1 MERKSARSWLIF
13 APRHRVRRAAAAL
26 LALVLFVGAT
36 RVLVGQQD
44 DPSEIFLKA
53 YLSAQQG
60 EKLEHENR
68 FKTALAKYRFA
79 GSLIAE
85 LRRSHADWQPAIV
98 EYRGQKIGEGILRIQ
113 ERMTKQ
119 NALNAS
125 ANPLPE
131 VAPSLPEG
139 DDWSEPGPEVVAPQ
153 SDQSA
158 TQASRDVASNEATK
172 KLRGKADQLQTALD
186 KAHSDL
192 ESARKEKEAVNTR
205 LQETNSKLEKAQDDI
220 DKARKSERQARDQL
234 VQIQESLRAAQ
245 ESQENSAREE
255 QQLRSE
261 IAHLKDAV
269 AAADEARVAVEK
281 QRDDKEAKLAAA
293 SEHITALEHQRDG
306 ALAQFRLVQ
315 APEQGVQLLLAEKD
329 DLQQKLANAEEKL
342 RNLGESDPVNTKAFA
357 EMNEQIAQLHEQLSE
372 SQKRNDYLTARAA
385 ELAVQLDDAGTELQ
399 VAKLAGANSEESAQL
414 TRENELLRNIV
425 VRERQ
430 EEARRDE
437 TRKLVVA
444 ELDKLKIRSET
455 LNKQIEFLAQPV
467 TKLNSEELALLRQ
480 PVVSVSDQ
488 RAGLF
493 KASFV
498 FEKKSAS
505 NSMGTAK
512 ASANARSGGDSDA
525 RMSRPDPSQTDL
537 PPKVR
542 GLVRAAGKN
551 FQQGNYRA
559 AGKQYQQ
566 ILAEDPNNLE
576 VLSNLGVVYVRS
588 GDLRSAEST
597 LEKAVAIAPDNDF
610 LLTTLGVVQY
620 RQSKFDE
627 AIVQLTKAIAI
638 NPKSAT
644 AHNYLGIAASQK
656 GRQQEAEK
664 EILQALANNPD
675 DADAHFNLA
684 VILITTQ
691 PGSKELAREHYARAT
706 ALGIEPNPSLEKLL
720 Q

>member
-1 MERKSARSWLIF
+1 M
-13 APRHRVRRAAAAL
+13 RRDAAAL

-60 EKLEHENR
+60 EKLEHEDR

-79 GSLIAE
+79 GSLIAQ

-98 EYRGQKIGEGILRIQ
+98 EYRGRKISEGILRIQ
-113 ERMTKQ
+113 ERITRQ
-119 NALNAS
+119 NQLSAS

-131 VAPSLPEG
+131 IAPAPPESEG
-139 DDWSEPGPEVVAPQ
+139 WSEPGPEVVAVQPDEA
-153 SDQSA
+153 SR
-158 TQASRDVASNEATK
+158 QASRDAASKEATK
-172 KLRGKADQLQTALD
+172 ELRGKVDQLQAAL
-186 KAHSDL
+186 
-192 ESARKEKEAVNTR
+192 
-205 LQETNSKLEKAQDDI
+205 
-220 DKARKSERQARDQL
+220 DKARKSEGQARDEL
-234 VQIQESLRAAQ
+234 VKAQESLRAAQ
-245 ESQENSAREE
+245 ASQQNSAREE

-261 IAHLKDAV
+261 IAHLKDAI
-269 AAADEARVAVEK
+269 AAADEARVAAEK
-281 QRDDKEAKLAAA
+281 QRDDTQAKFAEAN
-293 SEHITALEHQRDG
+293 EQITALEHQRDE
-306 ALAQFRLVQ
+306 ALAQLRVVQ
-315 APEQGVQLLLAEKD
+315 GSEQGVQLLLAEKD
-329 DLQQKLANAEEKL
+329 DLQQKVANAEGKV
-342 RNLGESDPVNTKAFA
+342 RDLGESDPVNAKTFA
-357 EMNEQIAQLHEQLSE
+357 EMNEQVAQLQEQLSE
-372 SQKRNDYLTARAA
+372 SQKRNDYLAARAA
-385 ELAVQLDDAGTELQ
+385 ELAVQLDEAGTELQ

-414 TRENELLRNIV
+414 ARENELLRNIV

-444 ELDKLKIRSET
+444 ELDRLKIRSET

-498 FEKKSAS
+498 FEKKSAV
-505 NSMGTAK
+505 NSISTAK
-512 ASANARSGGDSDA
+512 VDANARSGGESDA
-525 RMSRPDPSQTDL
+525 SVNSPDSSKTHVS
-537 PPKVR
+537 PKIQ
-542 GLVRAAGKN
+542 GLVRAARKN
-551 FQQGNYRA
+551 LQQGNYKA
-559 AGKQYQQ
+559 AEKQYQQ
-566 ILAEDPNNLE
+566 ILAEDANNLDA
-576 VLSNLGVVYVRS
+576 LSNLGVVYVRT
-588 GDLRSAEST
+588 GNLRFAEST
-597 LEKAVAIAPDNDF
+597 LKKAVAIATDNDF
-610 LLTTLGVVQY
+610 LLTTLGIVQY
-620 RQSKFDE
+620 RQSKFDA
-627 AIVQLTKAIAI
+627 AIAELTKAIAI
-638 NPKSAT
+638 NPNSAT

-664 EILQALANNPD
+664 EILQALANNPN

-691 PGSKELAREHYARAT
+691 PASKELAREHYARAT
-706 ALGIEPNPSLEKLL
+706 ALGIQPSPSLEKLL

>member
-1 MERKSARSWLIF
+1 MKS
-13 APRHRVRRAAAAL
+13 RHHIRRVGAAL
-26 LALVLFVGAT
+26 LALIFFLGAT
-36 RVLVGQQD
+36 DVLVGQQD

-85 LRRSHADWQPAIV
+85 LRKSHTAWQPAIV
-98 EYRGQKIGEGILRIQ
+98 EYRGRKISEGILRIQ
-113 ERMTKQ
+113 ERITQQ
-119 NALNAS
+119 NALSTS
-125 ANPLPE
+125 ANSLPE
-131 VAPSLPEG
+131 IAPSLPES
-139 DDWSEPGPEVVAPQ
+139 DWSEPGPEVVAPQ
-153 SDQSA
+153 SDETFSQ
-158 TQASRDVASNEATK
+158 TSRDAAIKEATK
-172 KLRGKADQLQTALD
+172 KLRGKVDQLQTALD
-186 KAHSDL
+186 KAHSDF
-192 ESARKEKEAVNTR
+192 EKARKEREAVDTR
-205 LQETNSKLEKAQDDI
+205 LTETNSKLEKAQDDL
-220 DKARKSERQARDQL
+220 DKARKSEGQAREQL
-234 VQIQESLRAAQ
+234 AQIQESLSAAQ
-245 ESQENSAREE
+245 ASQANDAREE
-255 QQLRSE
+255 QQLRAE
-261 IAHLKDAV
+261 VAHLKDAV
-269 AAADEARVAVEK
+269 AAADDARVAAEK
-281 QRDDKEAKLAAA
+281 QRDDTRAKFAAA
-293 SEHITALEHQRDG
+293 NEQITASEHQRDE
-306 ALAQFRLVQ
+306 AFAQLRLVQ
-315 APEQGVQLLLAEKD
+315 GSEQGVQLLLAEKD
-329 DLQQKLANAEEKL
+329 DLQQRVTTAEQKV
-342 RNLGESDPVNTKAFA
+342 RNLGERDPVNAKTFA
-357 EMNEQIAQLHEQLSE
+357 EMNEQIAQLQAQLSE

-414 TRENELLRNIV
+414 RRENELLRNIV

-455 LNKQIEFLAQPV
+455 LNQQIEFLAQPV
-467 TKLNSEELALLRQ
+467 TKLSGEELALLRQ

-498 FEKKSAS
+498 FEKKSAV
-505 NSMGTAK
+505 NSASSAK
-512 ASANARSGGDSDA
+512 ADARSGGESDA
-525 RMSRPDPSQTDL
+525 RISRPDPSKTDL

-542 GLVRAAGKN
+542 GLARAAGKD
-551 FQQGNYRA
+551 FQQGNYKA
-559 AGKQYQQ
+559 AEKQYQQ
-566 ILAEDPNNLE
+566 ILAEDPNN
-576 VLSNLGVVYVRS
+576 VDALSNLGLVYVRS
-588 GDLRSAEST
+588 GNLRSAEST

-656 GRQQEAEK
+656 GRQKEAEQ
-664 EILQALANNPD
+664 EILQALASNPD

-691 PGSKELAREHYARAT
+691 PGSKQLAREHYARAT
-706 ALGIEPNPSLEKLL
+706 ALGIEPSPSLEKLL

>member
-1 MERKSARSWLIF
+1 
-13 APRHRVRRAAAAL
+13 VRRDAAAL

-60 EKLEHENR
+60 EKLEHEDR

-79 GSLIAE
+79 GSLIAQ
-85 LRRSHADWQPAIV
+85 LRRLHADWQPAIV
-98 EYRGQKIGEGILRIQ
+98 EYRGRKISEGILRIQ
-113 ERMTKQ
+113 ERITRQ
-119 NALNAS
+119 NQLSAS

-131 VAPSLPEG
+131 IAPAPPESEG
-139 DDWSEPGPEVVAPQ
+139 WSEPGPEVVAVQPDEA
-153 SDQSA
+153 SSE
-158 TQASRDVASNEATK
+158 ASRDAASKEATK
-172 KLRGKADQLQTALD
+172 KLRGKVDQLQAAL
-186 KAHSDL
+186 
-192 ESARKEKEAVNTR
+192 
-205 LQETNSKLEKAQDDI
+205 
-220 DKARKSERQARDQL
+220 DKARKSEGQARDEL
-234 VQIQESLRAAQ
+234 VKAQESLRAAQ
-245 ESQENSAREE
+245 ASQQNSAREE

-261 IAHLKDAV
+261 IAHLKDAA
-269 AAADEARVAVEK
+269 AAADEARVAAEK
-281 QRDDKEAKLAAA
+281 QRDGTQAKFAEAN
-293 SEHITALEHQRDG
+293 EQITALEHQRDE
-306 ALAQFRLVQ
+306 ALTQLRVVQ
-315 APEQGVQLLLAEKD
+315 GSEQGVQLLLAEKD
-329 DLQQKLANAEEKL
+329 DLQQKVANAEGKV
-342 RNLGESDPVNTKAFA
+342 RALGDSDPVNAKIFA
-357 EMNEQIAQLHEQLSE
+357 EMNEQVAQLQEQLSE

-385 ELAVQLDDAGTELQ
+385 ELAVQLDEAGTELQ

-414 TRENELLRNIV
+414 ARENELLRNIV

-444 ELDKLKIRSET
+444 ELGRLKIRSET
-455 LNKQIEFLAQPV
+455 LNKQIELLAQPV

-498 FEKKSAS
+498 FEKKSAV
-505 NSMGTAK
+505 NSIGAAT
-512 ASANARSGGDSDA
+512 ANANATSGSESDA
-525 RMSRPDPSQTDL
+525 GTNRAAPAKTDV
-537 PPKVR
+537 PPKIQ
-542 GLVRAAGKN
+542 GLARAAGKN

-566 ILAEDPNNLE
+566 ILAEDPNNLDA
-576 VLSNLGVVYVRS
+576 LSNLGVVYVRS
-588 GDLRSAEST
+588 GNLRSAEST

-627 AIVQLTKAIAI
+627 AIVQLTKAIAV

-706 ALGIEPNPSLEKLL
+706 ALGIEPSPSLEKLL

>member
-1 MERKSARSWLIF
+1 M
-13 APRHRVRRAAAAL
+13 RRDAAAL

-60 EKLEHENR
+60 EKLEHEDR

-79 GSLIAE
+79 GSLIAQ

-98 EYRGQKIGEGILRIQ
+98 EYRGRKISEGILRIQ
-113 ERMTKQ
+113 ERITRQ
-119 NALNAS
+119 NQLNAS

-131 VAPSLPEG
+131 IAPAPPESEG
-139 DDWSEPGPEVVAPQ
+139 WSEPGPEVLAVQPDEA
-153 SDQSA
+153 SSE
-158 TQASRDVASNEATK
+158 ASRDAASKEATK
-172 KLRGKADQLQTALD
+172 KLRGKVDQLQAAL
-186 KAHSDL
+186 
-192 ESARKEKEAVNTR
+192 
-205 LQETNSKLEKAQDDI
+205 
-220 DKARKSERQARDQL
+220 DKARKSEGQARDEL
-234 VQIQESLRAAQ
+234 VKTQESLRAAQ
-245 ESQENSAREE
+245 ASQENSARKE

-269 AAADEARVAVEK
+269 VGADEARVAAEK
-281 QRDDKEAKLAAA
+281 QRDDTQAKFAEAN
-293 SEHITALEHQRDG
+293 EQITALEHQRDE
-306 ALAQFRLVQ
+306 ALAQLRVVQ
-315 APEQGVQLLLAEKD
+315 GSEQGVQLLLAEKD
-329 DLQQKLANAEEKL
+329 DLQQKVANAEGKV
-342 RNLGESDPVNTKAFA
+342 RALGDSDPVNAKIFA
-357 EMNEQIAQLHEQLSE
+357 EMNEQVAQLQEQLSE

-385 ELAVQLDDAGTELQ
+385 ELAVQLDEAGTELQ

-414 TRENELLRNIV
+414 ARENELLRNIV

-444 ELDKLKIRSET
+444 ELGRLKIRSET
-455 LNKQIEFLAQPV
+455 LNKQIELLAQPV

-498 FEKKSAS
+498 FEKKSAV
-505 NSMGTAK
+505 NSIGAAT
-512 ASANARSGGDSDA
+512 ANANATSGSESDA
-525 RMSRPDPSQTDL
+525 GTNRAAPSKTDV
-537 PPKVR
+537 PPKIQ
-542 GLVRAAGKN
+542 GLARAAGKN
-551 FQQGNYRA
+551 FQQGNYRTA
-559 AGKQYQQ
+559 EKQYQQ

-576 VLSNLGVVYVRS
+576 ALSNLGVVYVRS
-588 GDLRSAEST
+588 GNLQAAEST

-656 GRQQEAEK
+656 GRQKEAET

>member
-1 MERKSARSWLIF
+1 
-13 APRHRVRRAAAAL
+13 
-26 LALVLFVGAT
+26 
-36 RVLVGQQD
+36 VGQQD

-60 EKLEHENR
+60 EKLEHEDR

-79 GSLIAE
+79 GSLIAQ

-98 EYRGQKIGEGILRIQ
+98 EYRGRKISEGILRIQ
-113 ERMTKQ
+113 ERITRQ
-119 NALNAS
+119 NQLSAS

-131 VAPSLPEG
+131 IAPAPPESEG
-139 DDWSEPGPEVVAPQ
+139 WSEPGPEVVAVQPDEA
-153 SDQSA
+153 SSE
-158 TQASRDVASNEATK
+158 ASRDAASKEATK
-172 KLRGKADQLQTALD
+172 KLRGKVDQLQAAL
-186 KAHSDL
+186 
-192 ESARKEKEAVNTR
+192 
-205 LQETNSKLEKAQDDI
+205 
-220 DKARKSERQARDQL
+220 DKARKSEGQARDEL
-234 VQIQESLRAAQ
+234 VKAQESLRAAQ
-245 ESQENSAREE
+245 ASQENSAREE

-269 AAADEARVAVEK
+269 AAADEARVAAEK
-281 QRDDKEAKLAAA
+281 QRDNTQAKFAEAN
-293 SEHITALEHQRDG
+293 EQITALEHQRDE
-306 ALAQFRLVQ
+306 ALAQLRVVQ
-315 APEQGVQLLLAEKD
+315 GSEQGVQLLLAEKD
-329 DLQQKLANAEEKL
+329 DLQQKVANAEGKV
-342 RNLGESDPVNTKAFA
+342 RDLGESDPVNAKIFA
-357 EMNEQIAQLHEQLSE
+357 EMNEQVAQLQGQLSE
-372 SQKRNDYLTARAA
+372 SQKRNDYLAARAA
-385 ELAVQLDDAGTELQ
+385 ELAVQLDEAGTELQ

-414 TRENELLRNIV
+414 ARENELLRNIV

-444 ELDKLKIRSET
+444 ELGRLKIKSET
-455 LNKQIEFLAQPV
+455 LNKQVEFLAQPV

-498 FEKKSAS
+498 FEKKSAV
-505 NSMGTAK
+505 NSIGAATAD
-512 ASANARSGGDSDA
+512 ANATSGGEGDA
-525 RMSRPDPSQTDL
+525 RTNRPDPSKTDL

-559 AGKQYQQ
+559 AEKQYQQ
-566 ILAEDPNNLE
+566 ILAEDPNNLDA
-576 VLSNLGVVYVRS
+576 LSNLGVVCVRS
-588 GDLRSAEST
+588 GNLQAAESV

-706 ALGIEPNPSLEKLL
+706 ALGIEPSPPLEKLL

>member
-1 MERKSARSWLIF
+1 M
-13 APRHRVRRAAAAL
+13 APRHCTRRSVAIL
-26 LALVLFVGAT
+26 LALVFFLWAT
-36 RVLVGQQD
+36 DILVGQQD

-53 YLSAQQG
+53 YLSAQHG
-60 EKLEHENR
+60 EKLEHEDR
-68 FKTALAKYRFA
+68 FKMALAKYRFA
-79 GSLIAE
+79 GSLIE
-85 LRRSHADWQPAIV
+85 QLRRSHVDWQPAIV
-98 EYRGQKIGEGILRIQ
+98 EYRGRKISEGILRIQ
-113 ERMTKQ
+113 ERITRQ
-119 NALNAS
+119 NQLSAS

-131 VAPSLPEG
+131 IAPAPLESEG
-139 DDWSEPGPEVVAPQ
+139 WSEPGPEVVAVQPDEA
-153 SDQSA
+153 SSE
-158 TQASRDVASNEATK
+158 ASRDAASKEATK
-172 KLRGKADQLQTALD
+172 KLRGKVDQLQAAL
-186 KAHSDL
+186 
-192 ESARKEKEAVNTR
+192 
-205 LQETNSKLEKAQDDI
+205 
-220 DKARKSERQARDQL
+220 DKARKSEGQARDEL
-234 VQIQESLRAAQ
+234 VKTQESLRAAQ
-245 ESQENSAREE
+245 ASQENSARKE

-269 AAADEARVAVEK
+269 AAADEARVAAEK
-281 QRDDKEAKLAAA
+281 QRDDTQAKFAEAN
-293 SEHITALEHQRDG
+293 EQITAQRDE
-306 ALAQFRLVQ
+306 ALAQLRVVQ
-315 APEQGVQLLLAEKD
+315 GSEQGVQLLLAEKD
-329 DLQQKLANAEEKL
+329 DLQQKVANAEGKV
-342 RNLGESDPVNTKAFA
+342 RALGDSDPVNAKIFA
-357 EMNEQIAQLHEQLSE
+357 EMNEQVAQLQEQLSE

-385 ELAVQLDDAGTELQ
+385 ELAVQLDEAGTELQ
-399 VAKLAGANSEESAQL
+399 VAKLAGANSEKSAQL
-414 TRENELLRNIV
+414 ARENELLRNVV

-444 ELDKLKIRSET
+444 ELGRLKIRSET
-455 LNKQIEFLAQPV
+455 LNKQIELLAQPV

-480 PVVSVSDQ
+480 PVVSVLDQ

-498 FEKKSAS
+498 FEKKSAA
-505 NSMGTAK
+505 NSDGTAK
-512 ASANARSGGDSDA
+512 ADANTRSGGESDA
-525 RMSRPDPSQTDL
+525 RINRPDPSKTNL
-537 PPKVR
+537 SPKVR

-551 FQQGNYRA
+551 FQQGNYKGA
-559 AGKQYQQ
+559 EKQYQQ
-566 ILAEDPNNLE
+566 ILAEDPNNLDA
-576 VLSNLGVVYVRS
+576 LSNLGLVYVRS
-588 GDLRSAEST
+588 GNLRSAEST

-691 PGSKELAREHYARAT
+691 PGSKELAKEHYARAT
-706 ALGIEPNPSLEKLL
+706 ALGIEPSPSLEKLL

>member
-1 MERKSARSWLIF
+1 M
-13 APRHRVRRAAAAL
+13 RRATAAL

-79 GSLIAE
+79 GSLIAQ

-98 EYRGQKIGEGILRIQ
+98 EYRGRKISEGILRIQ
-113 ERMTKQ
+113 ERITRQ
-119 NALNAS
+119 NQLSAS
-125 ANPLPE
+125 ANPLTEIAPAPPE
-131 VAPSLPEG
+131 SEG
-139 DDWSEPGPEVVAPQ
+139 WSEPGPEVVAVQPDEA
-153 SDQSA
+153 SSE
-158 TQASRDVASNEATK
+158 ASRDAASKEATK
-172 KLRGKADQLQTALD
+172 KLRGKVDQLQAAL
-186 KAHSDL
+186 
-192 ESARKEKEAVNTR
+192 
-205 LQETNSKLEKAQDDI
+205 
-220 DKARKSERQARDQL
+220 DKARKSEGQARDEL
-234 VQIQESLRAAQ
+234 VKAQESLRAAQ
-245 ESQENSAREE
+245 ASQENSAREE

-261 IAHLKDAV
+261 IAHLKDAI
-269 AAADEARVAVEK
+269 AAADEARVAAEK
-281 QRDDKEAKLAAA
+281 QRDDTQAKFAEAN
-293 SEHITALEHQRDG
+293 EHITALEHQRDE
-306 ALAQFRLVQ
+306 ALAQLRVVQ
-315 APEQGVQLLLAEKD
+315 GSEQGVQLLLAEKD
-329 DLQQKLANAEEKL
+329 DLQQKLTAAEQKVRDLHE
-342 RNLGESDPVNTKAFA
+342 RDPVNAKTFA
-357 EMNEQIAQLHEQLSE
+357 EMNEQIAQLQEQLSE
-372 SQKRNDYLTARAA
+372 SQKRNDYLAARSA

-399 VAKLAGANSEESAQL
+399 VAKLADANSDESAQL
-414 TRENELLRNIV
+414 ARENELLRNIV

-437 TRKLVVA
+437 TRKRVVA
-444 ELDKLKIRSET
+444 QLDKLQIRSET
-455 LNKQIEFLAQPV
+455 LNQQIEYLAQPV
-467 TKLNSEELALLRQ
+467 TKLSSEELALLRQ

-498 FEKKSAS
+498 FEKKSAA
-505 NSMGTAK
+505 NSDGTAK
-512 ASANARSGGDSDA
+512 ADANTRSGGESDA
-525 RMSRPDPSQTDL
+525 RINRPDPSKTNL
-537 PPKVR
+537 SPKVR

-551 FQQGNYRA
+551 FQQGNYKGA
-559 AGKQYQQ
+559 EKQYQQ
-566 ILAEDPNNLE
+566 ILAEDPNNLDA
-576 VLSNLGVVYVRS
+576 LSNLGLVYVRS
-588 GDLRSAEST
+588 GNLRSAEST

-691 PGSKELAREHYARAT
+691 PGSKELAKEHYARAT
-706 ALGIEPNPSLEKLL
+706 ALGIEPSPSLEKLL

>member
-1 MERKSARSWLIF
+1 
-13 APRHRVRRAAAAL
+13 VRRDAAAL

-60 EKLEHENR
+60 EKLEHEDR

-79 GSLIAE
+79 GSLIAQ

-98 EYRGQKIGEGILRIQ
+98 EYRGRKISEGILRIQ
-113 ERMTKQ
+113 ERITRQ
-119 NALNAS
+119 NQLNAS

-131 VAPSLPEG
+131 IAPAPPESEG
-139 DDWSEPGPEVVAPQ
+139 WSEPGPEVVAVQPDEA
-153 SDQSA
+153 SSE
-158 TQASRDVASNEATK
+158 ASRDAASKEATK
-172 KLRGKADQLQTALD
+172 KLRGKVDQLQAAL
-186 KAHSDL
+186 
-192 ESARKEKEAVNTR
+192 
-205 LQETNSKLEKAQDDI
+205 
-220 DKARKSERQARDQL
+220 DKARKSEGQARDEL
-234 VQIQESLRAAQ
+234 VKTQESLRAAQ
-245 ESQENSAREE
+245 ASQENSARKE

-269 AAADEARVAVEK
+269 AAADEARVAAEK
-281 QRDDKEAKLAAA
+281 QRDDTQAKFAEAN
-293 SEHITALEHQRDG
+293 EQITALEHQRDE
-306 ALAQFRLVQ
+306 ALAQLRVVQ
-315 APEQGVQLLLAEKD
+315 GSEQGVQLLLAEKD
-329 DLQQKLANAEEKL
+329 DLQQKVANAEGKV
-342 RNLGESDPVNTKAFA
+342 RALGDSDPVNAKIFA
-357 EMNEQIAQLHEQLSE
+357 EMNEQVAQLQEQLSE

-385 ELAVQLDDAGTELQ
+385 ELAVQLDEAGTELQ

-414 TRENELLRNIV
+414 ARENELLRNIV

-444 ELDKLKIRSET
+444 ELGRLKIRSET
-455 LNKQIEFLAQPV
+455 LNKQIELLAQPV

-498 FEKKSAS
+498 FEKKSAV
-505 NSMGTAK
+505 NSIGAAT
-512 ASANARSGGDSDA
+512 ANANATSGSESDA
-525 RMSRPDPSQTDL
+525 GTNRAAPSKTDV
-537 PPKVR
+537 PPKIQ
-542 GLVRAAGKN
+542 GLARAARKN

-566 ILAEDPNNLE
+566 ILAEDPNNLDA
-576 VLSNLGVVYVRS
+576 LSNLGVVYVRS

-691 PGSKELAREHYARAT
+691 PGSKELAKEHYARAT
-706 ALGIEPNPSLEKLL
+706 ALGIEPSPSLEKLL

>member
-1 MERKSARSWLIF
+1 M
-13 APRHRVRRAAAAL
+13 RRTGAAL
-26 LALVLFVGAT
+26 LALVLFLGVT

-53 YLSAQQG
+53 YLSSQQG
-60 EKLEHENR
+60 EKLEHETR

-85 LRRSHADWQPAIV
+85 LRKSHTDWQPAIV
-98 EYRGQKIGEGILRIQ
+98 EYRGQKISEGILRVQ

-119 NALNAS
+119 NALSAS
-125 ANPLPE
+125 ASSLPE

-139 DDWSEPGPEVVAPQ
+139 DDWSEPGPEVVAPK
-153 SDQSA
+153 SDKSA
-158 TQASRDVASNEATK
+158 TKAWRDVASNEATK
-172 KLRGKADQLQTALD
+172 KLPGKADQLQTALD

-192 ESARKEKEAVNTR
+192 ESARKEKEALNTR
-205 LQETNSKLEKAQDDI
+205 LQETISKREEAQDDL
-220 DKARKSERQARDQL
+220 DRARKSERQARDQL
-234 VQIQESLRAAQ
+234 QESLRTAQ
-245 ESQENSAREE
+245 ASQENSARQE
-255 QQLRSE
+255 QQFRSE
-261 IAHLKDAV
+261 ITQLKAAV
-269 AAADEARVAVEK
+269 AAADQARVTAEK
-281 QRDDKEAKLAAA
+281 QRDGTQAKLATA
-293 SEHITALEHQRDG
+293 SEQIAALEHQRDE
-306 ALAQFRLVQ
+306 AFDQLKVVRT
-315 APEQGVQLLLAEKD
+315 PEQGVELLLAEKD
-329 DLQQKLANAEEKL
+329 DLQQKLAKAEEKV
-342 RNLGESDPVNTKAFA
+342 RNLVQNDPVNAKAFA
-357 EMNEQIAQLHEQLSE
+357 DTNDKIAQLREQLGE
-372 SQKRNDYLTARAA
+372 SQKRNDYLMAKGA
-385 ELAVQLDDAGTELQ
+385 ELAVQLDETGTELQ
-399 VAKLAGANSEESAQL
+399 VAKLASANSEESAQL
-414 TRENELLRNIV
+414 KRENELLRNIV

-437 TRKLVVA
+437 TRKLVVT
-444 ELDKLKIRSET
+444 ELEKLKIRSET
-455 LNKQIEFLAQPV
+455 LNKQIELLAQPV

-480 PVVSVSDQ
+480 PVVSVSDE

-505 NSMGTAK
+505 NSISADAK
-512 ASANARSGGDSDA
+512 RSDGESNAKKNSLDS
-525 RMSRPDPSQTDL
+525 SKTDL

-542 GLVRAAGKN
+542 DLVRAAGKN

-559 AGKQYQQ
+559 AGQQYQR

-576 VLSNLGVVYVRS
+576 AISNLGVVYVRS
-588 GDLRSAEST
+588 GDLPSAEST
-597 LEKAVAIAPDNDF
+597 LEKAVTIDPDNDF
-610 LLTTLGVVQY
+610 LLTTLGIVQY

-656 GRQQEAEK
+656 GRQKEAEK

-684 VILITTQ
+684 VILITTE
-691 PGSKELAREHYARAT
+691 PGSKELAKEHYARAT
-706 ALGIEPNPSLEKLL
+706 ALGIEPSPSLEKLL

>member
-1 MERKSARSWLIF
+1 M
-13 APRHRVRRAAAAL
+13 RRDAAAL

-60 EKLEHENR
+60 EKLEHEDR

-79 GSLIAE
+79 GSLIAQ

-98 EYRGQKIGEGILRIQ
+98 EYRGRKISEGILRIQ
-113 ERMTKQ
+113 ERITRQ
-119 NALNAS
+119 NQLSAS

-131 VAPSLPEG
+131 IAPAPLESEG
-139 DDWSEPGPEVVAPQ
+139 WSEPGPEVVAVQPDEA
-153 SDQSA
+153 SSE
-158 TQASRDVASNEATK
+158 ASRDAASKEATK
-172 KLRGKADQLQTALD
+172 KLRGKVDQLQAAL
-186 KAHSDL
+186 
-192 ESARKEKEAVNTR
+192 
-205 LQETNSKLEKAQDDI
+205 
-220 DKARKSERQARDQL
+220 DKARKSEGQARDEL
-234 VQIQESLRAAQ
+234 VKTQESLRAAQ
-245 ESQENSAREE
+245 ASQENSARKE

-269 AAADEARVAVEK
+269 AAADEARVAAEK
-281 QRDDKEAKLAAA
+281 QRDDTQAKFAEAN
-293 SEHITALEHQRDG
+293 EQITALEHQRDE
-306 ALAQFRLVQ
+306 ALAQLRVVQ
-315 APEQGVQLLLAEKD
+315 GSEQGVQLLLAEKD
-329 DLQQKLANAEEKL
+329 DLQQKVANAEGKV
-342 RNLGESDPVNTKAFA
+342 RALGDSDPVNAKIFA
-357 EMNEQIAQLHEQLSE
+357 EMNEQVAQLQEQLSE

-385 ELAVQLDDAGTELQ
+385 ELAVQLDEAGTELQ

-414 TRENELLRNIV
+414 ARENELLRNIV

-444 ELDKLKIRSET
+444 ELDRLKIRSET

-498 FEKKSAS
+498 FEKKSAV
-505 NSMGTAK
+505 NSIGAATAN
-512 ASANARSGGDSDA
+512 ANARSGSESDA
-525 RMSRPDPSQTDL
+525 GTNRAAPAKTDV
-537 PPKVR
+537 PPKIQ
-542 GLVRAAGKN
+542 GLARAAGKN

-566 ILAEDPNNLE
+566 ILAEDPNNLDA
-576 VLSNLGVVYVRS
+576 LSNLGVVYVRS

-691 PGSKELAREHYARAT
+691 PGSKELAKEHYARAT
-706 ALGIEPNPSLEKLL
+706 ALGIEPSPSLEKLL

>member
-1 MERKSARSWLIF
+1 M
-13 APRHRVRRAAAAL
+13 APRHRMSRAFAAL
-26 LALVLFVGAT
+26 LGLFFFLGVAH
-36 RVLVGQQD
+36 VLVGQQD

-98 EYRGQKIGEGILRIQ
+98 EYRGQKISEGILRIQ

-119 NALNAS
+119 NALSAS

-153 SDQSA
+153 SDKSA
-158 TQASRDVASNEATK
+158 TQASRDVASDEATK
-172 KLRGKADQLQTALD
+172 KLRGKSDQLQTALN

-192 ESARKEKEAVNTR
+192 ESAQKEKEAVNTR
-205 LQETNSKLEKAQDDI
+205 LQETNSKLEKAQDDL
-220 DKARKSERQARDQL
+220 DKARKSEREARDQL

-245 ESQENSAREE
+245 ASQENSALEQ

-261 IAHLKDAV
+261 ITQLKDAV
-269 AAADEARVAVEK
+269 AVADQSRVAAEK
-281 QRDDKEAKLAAA
+281 QRDDTQAKLASA
-293 SEHITALEHQRDG
+293 SEQITALEHQRDE
-306 ALAQFRLVQ
+306 ALAQLRLGQ
-315 APEQGVQLLLAEKD
+315 GSEQGVQLLLAERD
-329 DLQQKLANAEEKL
+329 DLQQKLANAEEKI
-342 RNLGESDPVNTKAFA
+342 RNLGKSDPVNTKAFA
-357 EMNEQIAQLHEQLSE
+357 EMNDQIAQLHEQLSE

-385 ELAVQLDDAGTELQ
+385 ELAVQLDEAGTELQ

-455 LNKQIEFLAQPV
+455 LNKQIEFLAQPA
-467 TKLNSEELALLRQ
+467 TKLNGEELALLRQ

-505 NSMGTAK
+505 NSIGTAK
-512 ASANARSGGDSDA
+512 ADANARSGGESDA
-525 RMSRPDPSQTDL
+525 RTNRPDPSKTDL

-576 VLSNLGVVYVRS
+576 ALSNLGVVYVRS
-588 GDLRSAEST
+588 GNLRSAEST
-597 LEKAVAIAPDNDF
+597 LEKAVAISPDNDF
-610 LLTTLGVVQY
+610 LLTTLGIVQY

-656 GRQQEAEK
+656 GRQKEAET

-691 PGSKELAREHYARAT
+691 PGSKELAKEHYARAT
-706 ALGIEPNPSLEKLL
+706 ALGIEPSPSLEKLL